1 MMELSFPLETRI
13 ENHRRGG
20 MRKRISV
27 LIGEEHREPL
37 VKSPSWLSKLGTLSL
52 LYVSVFLTRIG
63 FGSILIIFPIYLNIP
78 ASQSSLAGIV
88 TALYPA
94 VEGFSALPVGTFVD
108 LRGRRRAFVAG
119 MAMISILTFVIGL
132 SNNLVLV
139 GGAHALEGLAAA
151 MVTVASLTM
160 ITDLTVKENRGAGMG
175 GFDLANLAGYG
186 AGIFLGVAFSH
197 IFASNLGYSF
207 LVVSAVMGASAVFV
221 YFALHEPSHSSKGQQ
236 NLRGIYDALTGDV
249 VGILPVWF
257 SLTMVL
263 GFFLFLPR
271 LVKNAGVTD
280 LTQSAPLILLALVV
294 LGVGSVLFGRLSDK
308 IGRMKTMT
316 IGALGELGFLLVLP
330 DLFQRLI
337 VIPPGTSW
345 VESYNM
351 VGPIIFVGG
360 MLFFLGSALI
370 PSILAFIGDK
380 AAKEFRGSA
389 MGLYSLMLSA
399 GIASGLVLAGIADDL
414 GGVQA
419 VFYSAAIIFSGLSLT
434 SGYLLYRNKQ
444 FENSA
449 SIVSKAPSG
458 SA

>member
-1 MMELSFPLETRI
+1 
-13 ENHRRGG
+13 
-20 MRKRISV
+20 
-27 LIGEEHREPL
+27 L
-37 VKSPSWLSKLGTLSL
+37 VKGQSWLSKLGTLSI

-78 ASQSSLAGIV
+78 QTMSSLAGIV
-88 TALYPA
+88 IALYPA

-207 LVVSAVMGASAVFV
+207 LVVSAVMGASTAFV
-221 YFALHEPSHSSKGQQ
+221 YFSLHEPAHSSNQQQ

-337 VIPPGTSW
+337 VIPPGTPLID
-345 VESYNM
+345 SYNM
-351 VGPIIFVGG
+351 VGPIIIVGG
-360 MLFFLGSALI
+360 LLFFLGSALI

-389 MGLYSLMLSA
+389 MGLYSLMLSG
-399 GIASGLVLAGIADDL
+399 GIALGTVLAGISDDL

-419 VFYSAAIIFSGLSLT
+419 VFYSAAVIFGGLGLT
-434 SGYLLYRNKQ
+434 SAWLLRKQ
-444 FENSA
+444 QGLA
-449 SIVSKAPSG
+449 KRVVDLDG
-458 SA
+458 SAGKPI

>member
-1 MMELSFPLETRI
+1 MK
-13 ENHRRGG
+13 G
-20 MRKRISV
+20 
-27 LIGEEHREPL
+27 
-37 VKSPSWLSKLGTLSL
+37 PSWLSKLGTLSI

-78 ASQSSLAGIV
+78 ATQSSLAGIV
-88 TALYPA
+88 IALYPA

-132 SNNLVLV
+132 SNNLFLV

-175 GFDLANLAGYG
+175 GFDLANLGGYG
-186 AGIFLGVAFSH
+186 VGVFLGVAFSH
-197 IFASNLGYSF
+197 VFASNLGYSF

-221 YFALHEPSHSSKGQQ
+221 YFALQAPAHSSTRQQ
-236 NLRGIYDALTGDV
+236 NLRGIFGALTGDV

-294 LGVGSVLFGRLSDK
+294 LGVGSVMFGRLSDK
-308 IGRMKTMT
+308 IGRMKTMI
-316 IGALGELGFLLVLP
+316 IGASGELGFLIVLP
-330 DLFQRLI
+330 DLFNRLI
-337 VIPPGTSW
+337 VIPLGTPW
-345 VESYNM
+345 IDSYHM
-351 VGPIIFVGG
+351 VGPIIILGG
-360 MLFFLGSALI
+360 VLFFLGSALI

-389 MGLYSLMLSA
+389 MGLYNLMLSG
-399 GIASGLVLAGIADDL
+399 GIALGTVLAGIFDDL
-414 GGVQA
+414 GGVQT
-419 VFYSAAIIFSGLSLT
+419 VFYSAAIIFGVLSLT
-434 SGYLLYRNKQ
+434 SAWLLHQQQGLSKPVGNVDGL
-444 FENSA
+444 
-449 SIVSKAPSG
+449 VSKPI
-458 SA
+458 

>member
-1 MMELSFPLETRI
+1 
-13 ENHRRGG
+13 
-20 MRKRISV
+20 
-27 LIGEEHREPL
+27 L
-37 VKSPSWLSKLGTLSL
+37 VKGPSWAAKLGTLSL

-78 ASQSSLAGIV
+78 QSMSSLAGIV
-88 TALYPA
+88 IALYPA

-108 LRGRRRAFVAG
+108 LRGRRKAFVAG

-221 YFALHEPSHSSKGQQ
+221 YFALHEPLHSSKGQQ
-236 NLRGIYDALTGDV
+236 NLHGIYDALTGDV

-337 VIPPGTSW
+337 VIAPGTSW

-360 MLFFLGSALI
+360 ILFFLGSALI

-389 MGLYSLMLSA
+389 MGLYSLMLSG
-399 GIASGLVLAGIADDL
+399 GIALGTVLAGISDDL

-419 VFYSAAIIFSGLSLT
+419 VFYSAAVIFGVLGLT
-434 SGYLLYRNKQ
+434 SAWLLRKQQGLAKQGVDLNKP
-444 FENSA
+444 
-449 SIVSKAPSG
+449 VSKPI
-458 SA
+458 